1 MEIDLLVRRMEG
13 MQSRLINLY
22 EEVDPSVLA
31 TSKVSG
37 DVFKELG
44 LASEEIQVSLE
55 ELRRQNQELLGL
67 QAQLQSERQ
76 YYRDLVEFSPSA
88 YLVTT
93 PEGTIREA
101 NQASAKL
108 LNVPQRFLVGKLLT
122 TFVPLEQR
130 SVFRQQLL
138 KLSQDDQAREWELEL
153 QPRESDGLTAGVIVT
168 PVRSPD
174 GEVKTLRWVVWDIP
188 QPKQATHQNPESL
201 LDLQQQYPVHEYTKG
216 EFVPLSNHAI
226 WQVCKGLIKLTTF
239 SESGDEVL
247 LGVGGSSTVF
257 GSSLTILPTYQA
269 IALSDVVQLIHIPL
283 ADVASSAAIAQA
295 IVPQLQKRLRQSEA
309 LLAIAGQRRVKD
321 RLSSLL
327 LLLKREVGQTTPQ
340 GIRLEVRLTHED
352 LANACC
358 STRVTITR
366 ILGQW
371 QREGKLTL
379 DSKHHIILHYS
390 HFGENVAAG

>member
-22 EEVDPSVLA
+22 EEVDPSVLFA
-31 TSKVSG
+31 SKVSG

-44 LASEEIQVSLE
+44 LASEELQVSVE

-101 NQASAKL
+101 NRAIAKL

-138 KLSQDDQAREWELEL
+138 KLSQDDHAQEWELEL

-168 PVRSPD
+168 PVRSPN
-174 GEVKTLRWVVWDIP
+174 GEITTLRWVVRDIS
-188 QPKQATHQNPESL
+188 QPKQISRQDGESL
-201 LDLQQQYPVHEYTKG
+201 PDLQQQYPTHEYSKG
-216 EFVPLSNHAI
+216 EFIPLSPHAV
-226 WQVCKGLIKLTTF
+226 WQVCQGLVKLTTF

-247 LGVGGSSTVF
+247 LGLGGPATVF

-269 IALSDVVQLIHIPL
+269 IALSDAVQLIHIPL
-283 ADVASSAAIAQA
+283 ADVANSPGVAQA
-295 IVPQLQKRLRQSEA
+295 ILPQLQKRLQHSEA
-309 LLAIAGQRRVKD
+309 LLSIAGQRRVRD
-321 RLSSLL
+321 RLSGLL
-327 LLLKREVGQTTPQ
+327 LLLKQEVGETTPQ
-340 GIRLEVRLTHED
+340 GIRLNVRLTHED

-379 DSKHHIILHYS
+379 DPKHNIILHLP
-390 HFGENVAAG
+390 HFGDAETG

>member
-22 EEVDPSVLA
+22 EEVDPSVLFA
-31 TSKVSG
+31 SKVSG

-44 LASEEIQVSLE
+44 LASEELQVSVE

-101 NQASAKL
+101 NRAIAKL

-138 KLSQDDQAREWELEL
+138 KLSQDDHAQEWELEL

-168 PVRSPD
+168 PVRSPN
-174 GEVKTLRWVVWDIP
+174 GEITTLRWVVRDIS
-188 QPKQATHQNPESL
+188 QPKQISRQDGESL
-201 LDLQQQYPVHEYTKG
+201 PDLQQQYPTHEYSKG
-216 EFVPLSNHAI
+216 EFIPLSPHAV
-226 WQVCKGLIKLTTF
+226 WQVCQGLVKLTTF

-247 LGVGGSSTVF
+247 LGLGGPATVF

-269 IALSDVVQLIHIPL
+269 IALSDAVQLIHIPL
-283 ADVASSAAIAQA
+283 ADVANSPGVAQA
-295 IVPQLQKRLRQSEA
+295 ILPQLQKRLQHSEA
-309 LLAIAGQRRVKD
+309 LLSIAGQRRVRD
-321 RLSSLL
+321 RLSGLL
-327 LLLKREVGQTTPQ
+327 LLLKQEVGETTPQ
-340 GIRLEVRLTHED
+340 GIRLNVRLTHED

-379 DSKHHIILHYS
+379 DPKHNIILHLP
-390 HFGENVAAG
+390 HFGDVETG

>member
-13 MQSRLINLY
+13 MQNRLINLY
-22 EEVDPSVLA
+22 EEVDPSVLFA
-31 TSKVSG
+31 SKVSG
-37 DVFKELG
+37 DIFKELG

-55 ELRRQNQELLGL
+55 ELRRQNQELLDL

-93 PEGTIREA
+93 PEGMIREA
-101 NQASAKL
+101 NRAIANL

-130 SVFRQQLL
+130 SAFRNQLF
-138 KLSQDDQAREWELEL
+138 KLSQDDQIQGWELEL
-153 QPRESDGLTAGVIVT
+153 QPRDSEGLTAEVIVT
-168 PVRSPD
+168 PVLSPG
-174 GEVKTLRWVVWDIP
+174 GEVVTLRWVVRDVSE
-188 QPKQATHQNPESL
+188 PKQISHKDGESL
-201 LDLQQQYPVHEYTKG
+201 PDLQQQYPVHEYSKG
-216 EFVPLSNHAI
+216 EFIPLSPHAI
-226 WQVCKGLIKLTTF
+226 WQVCNGLVKLTTF

-247 LGVGGSSTVF
+247 LGLGGPGTVF

-269 IALSDVVQLIHIPL
+269 IALSDTVQLIHIPL
-283 ADVASSAAIAQA
+283 ADVASSPEISQA
-295 IVPQLQKRLRQSEA
+295 IVPQLQKRLQQSEA
-309 LLAIAGQRRVKD
+309 LLAIAGQRRVRD
-321 RLSSLL
+321 RLSGLL
-327 LLLKREVGQTTPQ
+327 LLLKQEVGQTTPQ
-340 GIRLEVRLTHED
+340 GIRLNIRLTHED

-379 DSKHHIILHYS
+379 DPKHNIILHPT
-390 HFGENVAAG
+390 HFGAHVEAG

>member
-22 EEVDPSVLA
+22 GEADPSLLSFS
-31 TSKVSG
+31 TIPG

-44 LASEEIQVSLE
+44 LASEELQVSVE
-55 ELRRQNQELLGL
+55 ELRRQNQELLSL
-67 QAQLQSERQ
+67 QAQLESEQQ
-76 YYRDLVEFSPSA
+76 YYRDLLEFSPNA

-93 PEGTIREA
+93 PEGCIREA
-101 NQASAKL
+101 NRAIAKL
-108 LNVPQRFLVGKLLT
+108 LNTPQRFLVGKLLA

-130 SVFRQQLL
+130 TVFRNQLMQ
-138 KLSQDDQAREWELEL
+138 LSQDDQAQEWELEL
-153 QPRESDGLTAGVIVT
+153 QPRDSNSFATEVVVT

-174 GEVKTLRWVVWDIP
+174 GEVTTLRWVVRDIS
-188 QPKQATHQNPESL
+188 QPKQVTRQNPESL

-216 EFVPLSNHAI
+216 EFVPLSNNAI

-247 LGVGGSSTVF
+247 LGLGGSSTVF

-283 ADVASSAAIAQA
+283 ADVSSSAAIAQA
-295 IVPQLQKRLRQSEA
+295 IVPQLQKRLQQSEA

-327 LLLKREVGQTTPQ
+327 LLLKREVGQSTPQ
-340 GIRLEVRLTHED
+340 GIRLDVRLTHED

-390 HFGENVAAG
+390 HFSEDVAVG

>member
-22 EEVDPSVLA
+22 EEVDPSVLVA
-31 TSKVSG
+31 SKVSG

-44 LASEEIQVSLE
+44 LASEELQVSVD
-55 ELRRQNQELLGL
+55 ELRRQNQELLSL

-101 NQASAKL
+101 NRALAKL

-122 TFVPLEQR
+122 TFVPIEQR
-130 SVFRQQLL
+130 SVFRHQLL
-138 KLSQDDQAREWELEL
+138 KLSQDDHAQEWELEL

-168 PVRSPD
+168 PARSPN
-174 GEVKTLRWVVWDIP
+174 GEITTLRWVVRDIS
-188 QPKQATHQNPESL
+188 QPKQISRQDGESL
-201 LDLQQQYPVHEYTKG
+201 PDLQQQYPAHEYSKG
-216 EFVPLSNHAI
+216 EFIPLSPHAV
-226 WQVCKGLIKLTTF
+226 WQVCQGLVKLTTF

-247 LGVGGSSTVF
+247 LGLGGPATVF

-269 IALSDVVQLIHIPL
+269 IALSDAVQLIHIPL
-283 ADVASSAAIAQA
+283 ADVANSPGVAQA
-295 IVPQLQKRLRQSEA
+295 ILPQLQKRLQQSEA
-309 LLAIAGQRRVKD
+309 LLSIAGQRRVRD
-321 RLSSLL
+321 RLAGLL
-327 LLLKREVGQTTPQ
+327 LLLKQEVGETTPQ
-340 GIRLEVRLTHED
+340 GIRLNVRLTHED

-379 DSKHHIILHYS
+379 DPKHNIILHLP
-390 HFGENVAAG
+390 HFGDVETG